1 VLPLRTNFSHTG
13 KLAVA
18 PARKVLGAPAVGRVM
33 NSMPPSGL
41 TSRTTSA
48 APDDLAVAPH
58 WLPDVVERID
68 GPPDSAPAPRTL
80 KTPVDDTDASPAH
93 AHRANVGGRPRPGQP
108 DNRDSFAG
116 AFMPP
121 CRITTLIGIRHAA
134 DGATN
139 CSGLSSERLSQAPK
153 PAQR

>member
-1 VLPLRTNFSHTG
+1 
-13 KLAVA
+13 
-18 PARKVLGAPAVGRVM
+18 M

-41 TSRTTSA
+41 TSRITSA

-58 WLPDVVERID
+58 WLPGVVERID
-68 GPPDSAPAPRTL
+68 GPPDVGAGAAHAE
-80 KTPVDDTDASPAH
+80 DTGGRHRRVTGH

-139 CSGLSSERLSQAPK
+139 CSGLSSERLSQAPNRLNVEITF
-153 PAQR
+153 AASM